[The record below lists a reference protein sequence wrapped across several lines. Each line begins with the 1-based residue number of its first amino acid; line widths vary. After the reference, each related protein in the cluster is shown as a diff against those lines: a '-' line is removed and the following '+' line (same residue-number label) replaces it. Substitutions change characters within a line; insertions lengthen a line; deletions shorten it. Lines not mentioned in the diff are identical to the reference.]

1 MASSPADKLPAVGM
15 EFAVPERFISTVLV
29 ITYYL

>member
-1 MASSPADKLPAVGM
+1 VDKLPAVGM
-15 EFAVPERFISTVLV
+15 AFAVPERFISTVLV